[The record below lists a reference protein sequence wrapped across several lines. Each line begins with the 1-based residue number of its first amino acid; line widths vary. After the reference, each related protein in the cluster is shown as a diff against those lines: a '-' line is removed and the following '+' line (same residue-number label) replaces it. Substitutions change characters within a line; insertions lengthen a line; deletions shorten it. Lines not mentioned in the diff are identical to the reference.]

1 MKTLVF
7 KRWALGLCFG
17 LLSTVAVNAQQSG
30 DFQGSAQKG
39 DKSSDPRNRAKIH
52 TELGSLYFQ
61 DGNMAVALDE
71 LRIALD
77 ADSSYYPAY
86 SVRGLV
92 HAYLKEYGKAD
103 SDFQRAMS
111 YAPNDA
117 DVNNNYG
124 WYLCE
129 TGKERQSISYFL
141 TALKN
146 PLYETPDRAYTNAG
160 TCALRA
166 GDQEGAERYLLQ
178 AVRLSRDGAPQ
189 ARVQLAKLYFQRGVM
204 EESRRYINE
213 AMKMM
218 EPPSVDL
225 LWLALR
231 VERKL
236 GNKAGEGDYAALLR
250 LRYPGSQEYAA
261 FLKGNFE

>member
-1 MKTLVF
+1 LKTLVF

-17 LLSTVAVNAQQSG
+17 LLGAVTVNAQQGG
-30 DFQGSAQKG
+30 DFQGNSQKSE
-39 DKSSDPRNRAKIH
+39 KSSDPRNRAKIH
-52 TELGSLYFQ
+52 TELGALYFQ

-77 ADSSYYPAY
+77 ADSSYYQAY

-92 HAYLKEYGKAD
+92 YAYLKEFARAD
-103 SDFQRAMS
+103 DDFQRAMS
-111 YAPNDA
+111 YAPNDP

-129 TGKERQSISYFL
+129 TGKARQSISYFL

-166 GDQEGAERYLLQ
+166 GDPGGCRALFVAGGA
-178 AVRLSRDGAPQ
+178 AVA
-189 ARVQLAKLYFQRGVM
+189 
-204 EESRRYINE
+204 
-213 AMKMM
+213 
-218 EPPSVDL
+218 
-225 LWLALR
+225 
-231 VERKL
+231 
-236 GNKAGEGDYAALLR
+236 
-250 LRYPGSQEYAA
+250 
-261 FLKGNFE
+261 

>member
-1 MKTLVF
+1 M
-7 KRWALGLCFG
+7 ALKQWILGFCLAVFG
-17 LLSTVAVNAQQSG
+17 LLTVNAQGLSE
-30 DFQGSAQKG
+30 FQGSKIKG
-39 DKSSDPRNRAKIH
+39 EKSTDPRNRAKIH
-52 TELGSLYFQ
+52 TELAALYFQ
-61 DGNMAVALDE
+61 DGNMSVAIEE

-77 ADSSYYPAY
+77 ADSTYYPAY

-103 SDFQRAMS
+103 ADFREAIY

-129 TGKERQSISYFL
+129 RGQERESISYFM

-146 PLYETPDRAYTNAG
+146 PLYQTPERAYANAG

-166 GDQEGAERYLLQ
+166 GDQDGAERYLLE
-178 AVRLSRDGAPQ
+178 ALRLSRDGAPQ
-189 ARVQLAKLYFQRGVM
+189 ARVQLAKLYYQRGAL
-204 EESRRYINE
+204 EDARRYVSE

-218 EPPSVDL
+218 EPPSVDA
-225 LWLALR
+225 LWIGLR

-236 GNKAGEGDYAALLR
+236 GNKVAEGNYAAILR
-250 LRYPGSQEYAA
+250 LRYPSSPEYAA

>member
-1 MKTLVF
+1 MTSLGI
-7 KRWALGLCFG
+7 KRWALALCLG
-17 LLSTVAVNAQQSG
+17 VLGTVAVNAQQG
-30 DFQGSAQKG
+30 GAQGMGQKG
-39 DKSSDPRNRAKIH
+39 EKSSDPRNRAKIH
-52 TELGSLYFQ
+52 TELGALYFQ
-61 DGNMAVALDE
+61 EGNLGVAIDE

-77 ADSSYYPAY
+77 ADSSYFPAY

-92 HAYLKEYGKAD
+92 YAYLREFSKAD
-103 SDFQRAMS
+103 EDFQRAIS
-111 YAPNDA
+111 YAPDDP

-141 TALKN
+141 TALKS

-166 GDQEGAERYLLQ
+166 GDHEGAERYLFQ

-189 ARVQLAKLYFQRGVM
+189 ARVQLAKLYFQRGVID
-204 EESRRYINE
+204 ESRRYINE

-225 LWLALR
+225 LWLGLR

-236 GNKAGEGDYAALLR
+236 GNKAGEGNYAALLR
-250 LRYPGSQEYAA
+250 LRYPASQEYAA

>member
-30 DFQGSAQKG
+30 DFQGSGQKG

-52 TELGSLYFQ
+52 TELGALYFQ

-92 HAYLKEYGKAD
+92 HAYLKEYGKAE

-204 EESRRYINE
+204 EELRRYINE

-218 EPPSVDL
+218 EPPSV
-225 LWLALR
+225 ALR

-250 LRYPGSQEYAA
+250 LRYPGSQEYGA